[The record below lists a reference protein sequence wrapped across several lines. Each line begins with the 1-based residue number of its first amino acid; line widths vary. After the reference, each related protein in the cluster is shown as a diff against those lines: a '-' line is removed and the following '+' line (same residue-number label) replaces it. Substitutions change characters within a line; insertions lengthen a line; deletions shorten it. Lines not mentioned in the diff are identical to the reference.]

1 MRVSRR
7 RTLGL
12 AIPLLVLFSLPAR
25 SQNLLVN
32 PGFDKDLSGWTVT
45 TSITPDPSPGPGYVE
60 ASAGWV
66 TNDRSGSSS
75 SGGTSFHARA
85 FTMSYATSSASQCI
99 PLPAGTVASFGAQIL
114 TTRQYVTA
122 SAEVS
127 VTFFAAAA
135 CSGSA
140 LASASASSLTTSVLP
155 QESTS
160 GGLWL
165 PAAGLAVVPAAAR
178 SVRFAVGARATGTM
192 AYGLAYVDAIADDA
206 TFSVAPAQE
215 TISLL
220 PSAAWVHGAGGAY
233 WSTNMSLVNPGVSD
247 AAVALKWLGHDMD
260 GRGGSERA
268 YLVTAGQTLALSDEE
283 WEINHSQN
291 YGAILMTSSSP
302 SVFLQSETST
312 YVAGGGTVGQA
323 LGALGEADFAGAT
336 PKALAPIRESASF
349 RTNLVLANP
358 TEVPVTAH
366 VVLFAADGT
375 QIGAQ
380 DVALPPLGM
389 TQLSRVAALLGAP
402 TLDLGRL
409 SVSTATPGG
418 LVAAYASVIDNV
430 TNDPRTLLPR

>member
-45 TSITPDPSPGPGYVE
+45 TPITPDPSPGPGYVE

-75 SGGTSFHARA
+75 SGGASFHARA
-85 FTMSYATSSASQCI
+85 FTMSYATSTASQCI

-165 PAAGLAVVPAAAR
+165 PAAGLAVVPNPSEIFLAGR
-178 SVRFAVGARATGTM
+178 PSREPGSVV
-192 AYGLAYVDAIADDA
+192 
-206 TFSVAPAQE
+206 VA
-215 TISLL
+215 S
-220 PSAAWVHGAGGAY
+220 
-233 WSTNMSLVNPGVSD
+233 
-247 AAVALKWLGHDMD
+247 MD
-260 GRGGSERA
+260 GTRPIFCE
-268 YLVTAGQTLALSDEE
+268 
-283 WEINHSQN
+283 
-291 YGAILMTSSSP
+291 
-302 SVFLQSETST
+302 LQ
-312 YVAGGGTVGQA
+312 
-323 LGALGEADFAGAT
+323 D
-336 PKALAPIRESASF
+336 
-349 RTNLVLANP
+349 
-358 TEVPVTAH
+358 
-366 VVLFAADGT
+366 
-375 QIGAQ
+375 
-380 DVALPPLGM
+380 
-389 TQLSRVAALLGAP
+389 
-402 TLDLGRL
+402 LDLEGRKDACFFARFSL
-409 SVSTATPGG
+409 
-418 LVAAYASVIDNV
+418 
-430 TNDPRTLLPR
+430 